1 LIIRQIRILIVD
13 HKFLL
18 TPNKSSNFAA
28 EITNMVKEIDYD
40 PDNYIRK
47 DGQER
52 PPEAALAHEL
62 GHAEN
67 DMNGTSVTYN
77 EDMANGKIGTPA
89 QQAIEQE
96 KQNRNEVNSIY
107 YENIVREKKEYP
119 QRGYNYSAGD

>member
-1 LIIRQIRILIVD
+1 MKKQ
-13 HKFLL
+13 
-18 TPNKSSNFAA
+18 
-28 EITNMVKEIDYD
+28 EIC
-40 PDNYIRK
+40 
-47 DGQER
+47 
-52 PPEAALAHEL
+52 
-62 GHAEN
+62 
-67 DMNGTSVTYN
+67 TSVTYN

>member
-1 LIIRQIRILIVD
+1 LGEEYCSILNNGINDRWIDVY
-13 HKFLL
+13 
-18 TPNKSSNFAA
+18 PNKGKRTGGYSSGCYD
-28 EITNMVKEIDYD
+28 TNPYILLNYQDKYD
-40 PDNYIRK
+40 DMST
-47 DGQER
+47 
-52 PPEAALAHEL
+52 LAHEL

-96 KQNRNEVNSIY
+96 KRNRNELNSIY

>member
-1 LIIRQIRILIVD
+1 MIADLE
-13 HKFLL
+13 
-18 TPNKSSNFAA
+18 NSSIDFHIKHDNNSNHYNPS
-28 EITNMVKEIDYD
+28 TKEIEYD

-47 DGQER
+47 NGEER
-52 PPEAALAHEL
+52 PPEAALVHEL

-67 DMNGTSVTYN
+67 DMNGTSVNYN
-77 EDMANGKIGTPA
+77 EKVANGEIGTPA

-96 KQNRNEVNSIY
+96 KRNRNEVNSIY